1 MRIPS
6 SKPPLLPIV
15 WPGVDRD
22 VPSGDGWKGCWTFV
36 RMILQDKK
44 RKKKEKQISAA
55 ASPFPW
61 KRGPLHVITISNAA
75 HTLRSGQ
82 GFLYLKGERGEKS
95 SLHFWSEWSC
105 KQSMK
110 SHQFTSMISF
120 TDSTWPALIS
130 PLSLS
135 LSLPLCLS
143 LSPHHHH
150 TTVEW
155 CGVEWRRVGVFHWP
169 YSSSPSQ
176 IKRLCGT
183 KSPHVPMRM
192 RLYRSGL
199 GEKKLGISHTGKQ
212 MQIESYKLHVTG
224 KQ

>member
-135 LSLPLCLS
+135 LSLSLSVS
-143 LSPHHHH
+143 LSPH
-150 TTVEW
+150 TTTTPPW
-155 CGVEWRRVGVFHWP
+155 SGVEWSGGGWGSFTGPIAVALPRSNVSVVPRAP
-169 YSSSPSQ
+169 MCQ
-176 IKRLCGT
+176 CGWGCID
-183 KSPHVPMRM
+183 R
-192 RLYRSGL
+192 GL
-199 GEKKLGISHTGKQ
+199 GRKSWGL
-212 MQIESYKLHVTG
+212 VTRANRC
-224 KQ
+224 K